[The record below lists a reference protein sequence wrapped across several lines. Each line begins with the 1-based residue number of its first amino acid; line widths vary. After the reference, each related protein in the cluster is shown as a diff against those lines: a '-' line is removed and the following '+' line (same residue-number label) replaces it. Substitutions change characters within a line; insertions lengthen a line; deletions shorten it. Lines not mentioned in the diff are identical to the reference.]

1 MLPNLPQAAI
11 PLRLQGPGRQPSDA
25 RPRKHGGAGLAEG
38 RADRTHC
45 ACADASL
52 LAPPTSLAALVSLAL
67 AGGRR
72 SLAIAGAPFS
82 PGPSSVFF
90 FSRLSAWSR
99 LSCQAS
105 SASGRLGAV
114 VPKEGPAG
122 IAMGKS
128 DFLTPKAIA
137 NRIKSKGLQKLRWY
151 CQMCQKQC
159 RDEVSGA
166 GSGPGPWGAGCEAL
180 GSAAH
185 PCAVSFL
192 PRVGGTDVA
201 KGLECYCR

>member
-1 MLPNLPQAAI
+1 M
-11 PLRLQGPGRQPSDA
+11 RGRFPA
-25 RPRKHGGAGLAEG
+25 RSSHLTR
-38 RADRTHC
+38 RF
-45 ACADASL
+45 
-52 LAPPTSLAALVSLAL
+52 SLACS
-67 AGGRR
+67 RR
-72 SLAIAGAPFS
+72 REAKSRDCR
-82 PGPSSVFF
+82 SSVLPRSQLSLF

-180 GSAAH
+180 ESAAH